1 MSLIGAFYYLRIVKV
16 MYFDEPIAA
25 GSVSAPMDVRVVLC
39 VNGALVLAL
48 GLFPNG
54 LMALCA
60 NSVIQM
66 LGT

>member
-1 MSLIGAFYYLRIVKV
+1 

>member
-1 MSLIGAFYYLRIVKV
+1 

-39 VNGALVLAL
+39 VIGALVLAL